1 MSEVN
6 RKCRLCL
13 RQADVASGS
22 TITDKEF
29 QNMMSCVFF
38 FWIPNGYAL
47 PKSVCRQCYLKI
59 RDFYDYSKVVQ
70 ANQEILNR
78 EYDNHL
84 PVVEQDLLPEAKDMA
99 NEEGSDDDCQQR
111 GIALDI
117 MEVKME
123 PMPASDDDSDFL
135 CNASSVSGMKSEYN
149 TDASNLVVAKTETRT
164 RDKDK
169 VEGDRNRDG
178 NSLCRN
184 QGGLQK
190 VECPVCKKMFGYHYI
205 KHHFS
210 SHLSPL
216 QCELCGK
223 SFAAKK
229 NLTRHRQVTHGF
241 AKKLSIY
248 DLIPT

>member
-1 MSEVN
+1 
-6 RKCRLCL
+6 
-13 RQADVASGS
+13 
-22 TITDKEF
+22 
-29 QNMMSCVFF
+29 MMSCVFF

-70 ANQEILNR
+70 ANQEVLNR
-78 EYDNHL
+78 EYDNPL
-84 PVVEQDLLPEAKDMA
+84 SVVEQDLLPESKDMA
-99 NEEGSDDDCQQR
+99 NEEENDDPCRQR
-111 GIALDI
+111 GIDLDI
-117 MEVKME
+117 VEVKME
-123 PMPASDDDSDFL
+123 PMPASDDESDFVG
-135 CNASSVSGMKSEYN
+135 NAASVSGLKSEYN
-149 TDASNLVVAKTETRT
+149 DDPSNPAVGKIKARARGKE
-164 RDKDK
+164 K
-169 VEGDRNRDG
+169 VEDGRYRNGKSFRRNKG
-178 NSLCRN
+178 QPKQLNCKKVQPANS
-184 QGGLQK
+184 GSQK

-216 QCELCGK
+216 RCEVCGK

-229 NLTRHRQVTHGF
+229 NLTRHLQVTHGF